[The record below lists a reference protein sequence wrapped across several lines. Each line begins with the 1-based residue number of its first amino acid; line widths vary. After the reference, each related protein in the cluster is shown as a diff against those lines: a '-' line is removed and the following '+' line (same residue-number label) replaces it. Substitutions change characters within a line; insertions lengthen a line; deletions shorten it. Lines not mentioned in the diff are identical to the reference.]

1 MGQYNHSVRH
11 QRLYTQDNK
20 EKQVFAKDCIPE
32 DRPKGSWT
40 KGVKAWKK
48 GEQGASDEWV
58 GWFTPPRFKK
68 GKSTAR
74 LPLNQVID
82 RSEDWDE
89 AQAQHESEE

>member
-11 QRLYTQDNK
+11 QRLYTQDNT

-48 GEQGASDEWV
+48 GEKGASDVWV

-82 RSEDWDE
+82 RSEDWDD
-89 AQAQHESEE
+89 SEE